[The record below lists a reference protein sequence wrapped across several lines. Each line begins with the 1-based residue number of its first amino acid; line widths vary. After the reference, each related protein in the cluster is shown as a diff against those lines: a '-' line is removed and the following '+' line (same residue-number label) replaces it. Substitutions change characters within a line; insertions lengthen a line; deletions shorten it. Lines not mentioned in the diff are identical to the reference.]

1 MICPYECGH
10 DYRGRDVM
18 KEYLAQPE
26 DRKVILYPGLCPK
39 CDPPKDVKED
49 YGTQGSSPNPG
60 A

>member
-1 MICPYECGH
+1 
-10 DYRGRDVM
+10 M